1 MSVRDV
7 DARQAQALLEQ
18 GYRFLDVRTVE
29 EFMLGHVPGAFN
41 VPVQHAE
48 GDSLSSNP
56 QFLAVAQMTFPPDTP
71 LIVGCHA
78 IGRTERACDA
88 LRAAGYQNLARLA
101 QGWDGRR
108 DAFGR
113 LQPGWSRLGL
123 PVELG
128 DGGERS
134 YRNLQRSSDAG

>member
-7 DARQAQALLEQ
+7 DAHQAQALLAQ
-18 GYRFLDVRTVE
+18 GHQFLDVRTVQ
-29 EFMLGHVPGAFN
+29 EFSLGHVPGAFN

-56 QFLAVAQMTFPPDTP
+56 QFLAVAQLTFALDVP

-78 IGRTERACDA
+78 IGRTDRACEE
-88 LRAAGYQNLARLA
+88 LHAAGFQNLARLTH
-101 QGWDGRR
+101 GWDGRR

-113 LQPGWSRLGL
+113 LLPGWSRLGL
-123 PVELG
+123 PVEHG

-134 YRNLQRSSDAG
+134 YRSLRHNLSAS

>member
-1 MSVRDV
+1 MWVRGV
-7 DARQAQALLEQ
+7 DAHQAQALLEQ
-18 GYRFLDVRTVE
+18 GYRFVDVRTVQ
-29 EFMLGHVPGAFN
+29 EFSLGHVPGAFN

-48 GDSLSSNP
+48 GDSLHCNP
-56 QFLAVAQMTFPPDTP
+56 QFLSVVRDAFDLDVP

-78 IGRTERACDA
+78 SARAERACEE
-88 LRAAGYQNLARLA
+88 LHAAGYSDLVRLT

-113 LQPGWSRLGL
+113 LIPGWSRLDL
-123 PVELG
+123 PVERG

-134 YRNLQRSSDAG
+134 YGALLRKITAT

>member
-1 MSVRDV
+1 MSVRDL
-7 DARQAQALLEQ
+7 DAHQAQALLER
-18 GYRFLDVRTVE
+18 GYRFLDVRTVQ
-29 EFMLGHVPGAFN
+29 EFELGHVPGAFN

-48 GDSLSSNP
+48 GDLLSNNP
-56 QFLAVAQMTFPPDTP
+56 QFLAVTQLAFALDTP

-78 IGRTERACDA
+78 IGRTDRACDE
-88 LRAAGYQNLARLA
+88 LQAAGYQNLARLT

-113 LQPGWSRLGL
+113 LLPGWSRLGL

-134 YRNLQRSSDAG
+134 YRSLLQYIAAG